1 MSASDELAHYM
12 DATTRM
18 RKRAEKVEA
27 ERDQLYEDTRAQIAN
42 LIGERDQ
49 LREDKDALRM
59 RAEHAE
65 ADRVE
70 LVAERD
76 RYRDQLDRSERE
88 KIEAVAERGQLR
100 ELVVLLYRERPVV
113 VARLCDE
120 KVDRSGRLL
129 GEVRKWMRS
138 PPEDSTP

>member
-100 ELVVLLYRERPVV
+100 ETLERIRERMYGSVLRQQSDV
-113 VARLCDE
+113 LE
-120 KVDRSGRLL
+120 IIS
-129 GEVRKWMRS
+129 
-138 PPEDSTP
+138 EDSTP